1 MNVKRKTLILKLDE
15 QNIIID
21 LKLKKEKL
29 NELESTN

>member
-1 MNVKRKTLILKLDE
+1 MSVKRKTLILRLDE

-21 LKLKKEKL
+21 PKLKKEKL